1 MLRTGCP
8 TTLMRPLL
16 GMEAGSC
23 LTLVRRSRNTR
34 CCSFPKHSARYIIKN
49 SLSQRSR
56 DDGMRRKYLSF
67 KSEGSMYLLG
77 PRFHSGTRSWHMY
90 LLDSRKTSRSVARD
104 FDRTSSQSITT
115 CHSQVMSVIQVMKTP
130 FLWQERNKRPL
141 KRQMLSARRK

>member
-1 MLRTGCP
+1 
-8 TTLMRPLL
+8 MRPLL

-56 DDGMRRKYLSF
+56 DDGTRRKYLSF
-67 KSEGSMYLLG
+67 KSKGFVYLPG

-90 LLDSRKTSRSVARD
+90 SLNSRKTSRSVARD
-104 FDRTSSQSITT
+104 FNRTSSRSRMTCL
-115 CHSQVMSVIQVMKTP
+115 CHSQVMSVIQAMKTP
-130 FLWQERNKRPL
+130 FLWQERNERPL
-141 KRQMLSARRK
+141 KRQMLSVRRK